1 MPAVSP
7 PLLPIA
13 TCWWCLVILLLPAQA
28 LTQLDANTEK
38 ASLAGQAFPQLSLDG
53 SPLNHLLLDPRSGQL
68 YVGAVNHLHHLSSDL
83 QVLSSSQTGPKLDSP
98 ECLPPIVSKDCPSA
112 RLTPNTNKILLL
124 EEGVAGGR
132 RLIVCGTLFQG
143 ICDKRSLGNVSEI
156 LYQTSNPVDTQ
167 YVAAND
173 PRVSTVGVVLN
184 QNGVGLMLVGRGY
197 TSKGP
202 SDIPPITTRR
212 LASSSS
218 PARQA
223 FSQDE
228 ELGKLVVGSYSEYN
242 NYFISAFSHSDHVY
256 FLFSRRD
263 VWHRKEYRTYVSR
276 LCAGDRSFYSYVE
289 VPLECS
295 GGYNLAQGATL
306 AEHQGQPALFV
317 AMAAGQAS
325 TPSATDRSALC
336 VYGISELDEA
346 LQRAQELCY
355 TEGGRGGDGKEEAY
369 IEYEVSSKCLRLPK
383 VPRYIEYPCGGEHT
397 PSPIASAV
405 ALSAN
410 PSLTRDVQ
418 LTAVTTVT
426 EAGHTIALLGDKKGW
441 LHKVFLQP
449 NRTGMLYQSVLVDQ
463 NSPVNADLL
472 LDQSKQNVYVSMVP
486 VSECELQ
493 TDCQSCLSVRD
504 PYCGWCVLEGRCL
517 RRQDCHLE
525 SQANHWLWS
534 YQPASQCVTVQSL
547 KPANQSREEQ
557 TPLPTLSEDESLSC
571 SFGTLPPQP
580 AVVAGTTITCQSP
593 LPELLPPN
601 PPGSGRCMACVGSVW
616 PCNWCALD
624 ELCTHNSN
632 CPKEHIISNSL
643 QTDTTY
649 ITLPTQQTDTTYI
662 TLPTQQTDTTYFTLP
677 TQQTDTTYITLPTQQ
692 TDTTYITLPTQQT
705 DTTYIT
711 LPTQQTDTT
720 YITLPTQQTD
730 TTYITLPTQQTDTT
744 YITLPTQQ
752 TDTTYITLPTQQT
765 DTTYITLP
773 TQQTDTTYITLPT
786 QQTDTT
792 YITLPTQQTDTTYIT
807 LPTQQTDTT
816 YITLPTQQTDTT
828 YITLPTQQTDTT
840 YIPLPTQQTDT
851 TYITLPTQQTDT
863 TYITLPTQQTDTTYI
878 TLPTQQTDTT
888 YIPLPTQ
895 QTDTTF
901 ITLPTQ
907 QTDTTFITL
916 PTQQTDTTYIT
927 LPTQQTDTTFITL
940 PTQQTDTT
948 YIPLPTQQTDTTFIT
963 LPTQQTDT
971 TCITLPTQQT
981 DTTCITLPT
990 QQTDTT
996 YISLPTQQTVC
1007 VCILTSVCVS
1017 STVQL
1022 YDCAVGQSDCS
1033 QCRAVSSEYGC
1044 VWCGGESPGCVY
1056 NLSCTSPPGPVQTCP
1071 APQITQIQ
1079 PVSGPVE
1086 GGVLVTIHGSNLGMH
1101 YQDIQGGVTVAG
1113 VSCQPQPQGYIIS
1126 TRIVCELKPSRQE
1139 TEGPV
1144 IVTVGDSEPGQSLQ
1158 TFTYQDPQLSSII
1171 PDKGPVSG
1179 GTTLTIHGTQL
1190 LTGQRKD
1197 LTAYVGQQPCH
1208 MLVTS
1213 SDTSGSLCGPSNQTG
1228 EVSVSVLFGK
1238 AERIVPGKRFCY
1250 MEDPVITDAF
1260 PAESFYEGGRGIKVT
1275 GRNLDVVQ
1283 QPMISVWVEPMEN
1296 TLVRRRRYA
1305 RLSARNNQVFNST
1318 TPKERCSVVSPTEM
1332 TCVTPGVTSHSKVM
1346 GVGFELDNV
1355 KVAFKSVTGKP
1366 FSYFPNPVLYA
1377 LNRDAPETPY
1387 RFKPGGVIAVEGKDL
1402 TRAMTRGE
1410 VVARLGD
1417 QRCEVKT
1424 LDSTHLYCEPP
1435 ETQPESLGDNQL
1447 PSLRVI
1453 MGKLDVDLGLV
1464 QYDADGLPPVPLAA
1478 QVGLAVGAAVV
1489 VLVVLVI
1496 ILMYRRK
1503 SKQALRDYK
1512 KVLVQLETLEINVGD
1527 QCRKEFTDLMTE
1539 MMDLSS
1545 DVGGPGIPL
1554 LDYKTYAERVF
1565 FPGQRGAPLSQNLD
1579 LPESRRQTVEQGLG
1593 QLNNLLNNRLFLI
1606 RFIHTLEAQQNFS
1619 QRDRGHVASLL
1630 TMALHDK
1637 LEYFTD
1643 VMKTLLGDLTQQ
1655 YVAKNPKLMLRRT
1668 ETVVEKMLTN
1678 WMSICLYS
1686 FLKEVAGEP
1695 LYMLYRAI
1703 KYQVDK
1709 GPVDAV
1715 TGKAKRTL
1723 NDSHLLREDIDYC
1736 SITLTVL
1743 VKNGV
1748 EVQPCPVKVLDTDT
1762 ITQVKDKILDQ
1773 IYKGAPFSQRPA
1785 ADSLDLEWR
1794 SGQAGHLT
1802 LSDDDV
1808 TAIVQGRWKKLNTL
1822 QHYKVPDEATV
1833 ALIPRSAV
1841 VTGIHQVYQTGEKT
1855 PMLEGEEE
1863 EGLRLWHL
1871 VKSSEDPEIPKHRK
1885 SSMRE
1890 RERAK
1895 AIPEIYLTRLLSMK
1909 GTLQKFVDDVF
1920 VAILSTK
1927 RPPPIAVRFFFDFLD
1942 DMAEKHGIDDPETV
1956 HIWKTNSLP
1965 LRFWVNILKNPQ
1977 FVFDVQVTDSV
1988 DAVLSVIAQ
1997 TFIDSCTTS
2006 EHKVGRD
2013 SPVNKLLYAREIPR
2027 YKQLVERY
2035 YSDIHSAA
2043 SGCYQEMNS
2052 TLTELSGVSGDLN
2065 FLVALHELY
2074 KYINK
2079 YYDQIIM
2086 SLEEDAAGQK
2096 MQLAYRLQQVAA
2108 LVENKVTDL

>member
-1 MPAVSP
+1 MPAAVP
-7 PLLPIA
+7 PLFPLA
-13 TCWWCLVILLLPAQA
+13 TWWWCLVLLQLPQA
-28 LTQLDANTEK
+28 LTQPQLDPNPEK
-38 ASLAGQAFPQLSLDG
+38 ASPAGQAFPYLSLDG
-53 SPLNHLLLDPRSGQL
+53 SPLNHLLLDPRSGHL
-68 YVGAVNHLHHLSSDL
+68 YVGAVNHLYHLSPDL

-98 ECLPPIVSKDCPSA
+98 ECLPPIVSKDCPTA
-112 RLTPNTNKILLL
+112 RVTPNTNKILLL
-124 EEGVAGGR
+124 EEGVDALGSEVAAR
-132 RLIVCGTLFQG
+132 SLIVCGTLFQG
-143 ICDKRSLGNVSEI
+143 ICDKRSLGNVSEV

-173 PRVSTVGVVLN
+173 PRVSTVGVILN
-184 QNGVGLMLVGRGY
+184 QKGVGLMLVGRGY

-212 LASSSS
+212 LSPSSS

-242 NYFISAFSHSDHVY
+242 NNFISAFNHSDHVY

-263 VWHRKEYRTYVSR
+263 MWHRKEYRTYVSR
-276 LCAGDRSFYSYVE
+276 LCAVDRSFYSYVE

-295 GGYNLAQGATL
+295 GGYNLAQGASP
-306 AEHQGQPALFV
+306 AEHQGRPALFV

-325 TPSATDRSALC
+325 TPTATGRSALC
-336 VYGISELDEA
+336 VYGMSELDAA

-355 TEGGRGGDGKEEAY
+355 TEGGRGRTGQEEAY

-383 VPRYIEYPCGGEHT
+383 DSLKEYPCGGEHT

-405 ALSAN
+405 PLSAT
-410 PSLTRDVQ
+410 PSLTRETQ
-418 LTAVTTVT
+418 LTAVTTAT

-449 NRTGMLYQSVLVDQ
+449 DTTGTLYQSVLVDRD
-463 NSPVNADLL
+463 SPVNADLL
-472 LDQSKQNVYVSMVP
+472 LDQSGQNVYVLTDSK
-486 VSECELQ
+486 VSKVAVSQCEQ
-493 TDCQSCLSVRD
+493 QPDCQSCLSVRD
-504 PYCGWCVLEGRCL
+504 PYCGWCVLEGRCT
-517 RRQDCHLE
+517 RRLE
-525 SQANHWLWS
+525 CSREGQANHWLWS
-534 YQPASQCVTVQSL
+534 CQPANQPANQCVTVQSL
-547 KPANQSREEQ
+547 KPVIQSREEETQ
-557 TPLPTLSEDESLSC
+557 VSLTVAQLPTLSEEESLSC

-580 AVVAGTTITCQSP
+580 AIVKGTTITCQSP
-593 LPELLPPN
+593 LPELLPPS
-601 PPGSGRCMACVGSVW
+601 PPGSDHMSLRVSVMFRDVTISSSDITFYDCRAVGQLNTTSPCMACVGSVW
-616 PCNWCALD
+616 PCNWCVLD
-624 ELCTHNSN
+624 GLCTHTNNS
-632 CPKEHIISNSL
+632 CPRQHTIHNSL
-643 QTDTTY
+643 EEHLEPRGPDSCPCVWALQSSPLVPMGFLSPL
-649 ITLPTQQTDTTYI
+649 TLLGRNLDMFQGEEQY
-662 TLPTQQTDTTYFTLP
+662 
-677 TQQTDTTYITLPTQQ
+677 
-692 TDTTYITLPTQQT
+692 
-705 DTTYIT
+705 
-711 LPTQQTDTT
+711 
-720 YITLPTQQTD
+720 
-730 TTYITLPTQQTDTT
+730 
-744 YITLPTQQ
+744 
-752 TDTTYITLPTQQT
+752 
-765 DTTYITLP
+765 
-773 TQQTDTTYITLPT
+773 
-786 QQTDTT
+786 
-792 YITLPTQQTDTTYIT
+792 
-807 LPTQQTDTT
+807 
-816 YITLPTQQTDTT
+816 
-828 YITLPTQQTDTT
+828 
-840 YIPLPTQQTDT
+840 
-851 TYITLPTQQTDT
+851 
-863 TYITLPTQQTDTTYI
+863 
-878 TLPTQQTDTT
+878 
-888 YIPLPTQ
+888 
-895 QTDTTF
+895 
-901 ITLPTQ
+901 
-907 QTDTTFITL
+907 
-916 PTQQTDTTYIT
+916 
-927 LPTQQTDTTFITL
+927 
-940 PTQQTDTT
+940 
-948 YIPLPTQQTDTTFIT
+948 
-963 LPTQQTDT
+963 
-971 TCITLPTQQT
+971 
-981 DTTCITLPT
+981 
-990 QQTDTT
+990 
-996 YISLPTQQTVC
+996 VC
-1007 VCILTSVCVS
+1007 VVVVEGEELKLNATLEKDPETMTYTFTCSAHKFQYPVKQLEYSAPIYLQRGSHHIDS
-1017 STVQL
+1017 APNLRLQL
-1022 YDCAVGQSDCS
+1022 YDCSVGQSDCS

-1056 NLSCTSPPGPVQTCP
+1056 HLSCTSSPGPADACP
-1071 APQITQIQ
+1071 PPQIIQIQ

-1113 VSCQPQPQGYIIS
+1113 VSCLPQSHGYLIS
-1126 TRIVCELKPSRQE
+1126 TRIVCVLQPSKQE

-1144 IVTVGDSEPGQSLQ
+1144 VVTVGDSEPGRSLQ
-1158 TFTYQDPQLSSII
+1158 SFTYQDPQLTGIV

-1179 GTTLTIHGTQL
+1179 GTSLTVQGTQL

-1197 LTAYVGQQPCH
+1197 LTAYVGQQPCYIVEEVNGTH
-1208 MLVTS
+1208 LVCRTS
-1213 SDTSGSLCGPSNQTG
+1213 PSNQTA
-1228 EVSVSVLFGK
+1228 ELTVRVLFGK
-1238 AERIVPGKRFCY
+1238 AERSVPGQVFHY
-1250 MEDPVITDAF
+1250 MEDPVITAAS
-1260 PAESFYEGGRGIKVT
+1260 PAESFYEGGRSIKVS

-1283 QPMISVWVEPMEN
+1283 QPMISVRLEHMVEN
-1296 TLVRRRRYA
+1296 TLVMRRRRYA
-1305 RLSARNNQVFNST
+1305 RLLSKNNLLVFNST
-1318 TPKERCSVVSPTEM
+1318 ASKKQERCTVVSSFEM
-1332 TCVTPGVTSHSKVM
+1332 TCVTPSVTHDSKVM
-1346 GVGFELDNV
+1346 GVWFELDNV
-1355 KVAFKSVTGKP
+1355 KVAFESVAGKT
-1366 FSYFPNPVLYA
+1366 FSYYPNPELFA
-1377 LNRDAPETPY
+1377 LNRDDPDTPY

-1402 TRAMTRGE
+1402 TRAMTRDE

-1417 QRCEVKT
+1417 QECEVKT

-1435 ETQPESLGDNQL
+1435 EKQPDSLGSNQL
-1447 PSLRVI
+1447 PSLRVV
-1453 MGKLDVDLGLV
+1453 MGKLNVDLGTV
-1464 QYDADGLPPVPLAA
+1464 QYDTEGLSPVPLAA
-1478 QVGLAVGAAVV
+1478 QVGLAAGAAVV

-1579 LPESRRQTVEQGLG
+1579 LPESRRRTVEQGLG

-1619 QRDRGHVASLL
+1619 QRDRGYVASLL

-1643 VMKTLLGDLTQQ
+1643 VMKTLLGDLVQQ

-1736 SITLTVL
+1736 SITLTVM
-1743 VKNGV
+1743 VKSGV

-1822 QHYKVPDEATV
+1822 QHYKVPDGATV
-1833 ALIPRSAV
+1833 ALIPRSAAV
-1841 VTGIHQVYQTGEKT
+1841 MGIHQVYQTGEKT
-1855 PMLEGEEE
+1855 PMLEGEGE

-1920 VAILSTK
+1920 VAILNTK

-2052 TLTELSGVSGDLN
+2052 TLTELSGSFGSDMN
-2065 FLVALHELY
+2065 SLVALLELY

-2079 YYDQIIM
+2079 YYDQIIT
-2086 SLEEDAAGQK
+2086 SLEEDGAGQK

>member
-369 IEYEVSSKCLRLPK
+369 IEYEVMFIVRSTCRSDSLK
-383 VPRYIEYPCGGEHT
+383 EYPCGGEHT

-441 LHKVFLQP
+441 LHKP

-472 LDQSKQNVYVSMVP
+472 LDQSKQNVYVLTYSKVSMVP

-557 TPLPTLSEDESLSC
+557 TPVVAQLPTLSEDESLSC

-601 PPGSGRCMACVGSVW
+601 PPGS
-616 PCNWCALD
+616 
-624 ELCTHNSN
+624 
-632 CPKEHIISNSL
+632 
-643 QTDTTY
+643 
-649 ITLPTQQTDTTYI
+649 
-662 TLPTQQTDTTYFTLP
+662 
-677 TQQTDTTYITLPTQQ
+677 
-692 TDTTYITLPTQQT
+692 
-705 DTTYIT
+705 
-711 LPTQQTDTT
+711 
-720 YITLPTQQTD
+720 
-730 TTYITLPTQQTDTT
+730 
-744 YITLPTQQ
+744 
-752 TDTTYITLPTQQT
+752 
-765 DTTYITLP
+765 
-773 TQQTDTTYITLPT
+773 
-786 QQTDTT
+786 
-792 YITLPTQQTDTTYIT
+792 
-807 LPTQQTDTT
+807 
-816 YITLPTQQTDTT
+816 
-828 YITLPTQQTDTT
+828 
-840 YIPLPTQQTDT
+840 
-851 TYITLPTQQTDT
+851 
-863 TYITLPTQQTDTTYI
+863 
-878 TLPTQQTDTT
+878 
-888 YIPLPTQ
+888 
-895 QTDTTF
+895 
-901 ITLPTQ
+901 
-907 QTDTTFITL
+907 
-916 PTQQTDTTYIT
+916 
-927 LPTQQTDTTFITL
+927 
-940 PTQQTDTT
+940 
-948 YIPLPTQQTDTTFIT
+948 
-963 LPTQQTDT
+963 
-971 TCITLPTQQT
+971 
-981 DTTCITLPT
+981 
-990 QQTDTT
+990 
-996 YISLPTQQTVC
+996 VC

-1213 SDTSGSLCGPSNQTG
+1213 SDTSGSLCGSLCLCHYILN
-1228 EVSVSVLFGK
+1228 VLFS
-1238 AERIVPGKRFCY
+1238 R
-1250 MEDPVITDAF
+1250 
-1260 PAESFYEGGRGIKVT
+1260 GGRGIKVT

-1318 TPKERCSVVSPTEM
+1318 TPKVNSTLGLMS
-1332 TCVTPGVTSHSKVM
+1332 VM

-1822 QHYKVPDEATV
+1822 QHYKVTHTHTHT
-1833 ALIPRSAV
+1833 LNNTLQSAV
-1841 VTGIHQVYQTGEKT
+1841 VTGIHQT

-2065 FLVALHELY
+2065 LNTHLCSPGL
-2074 KYINK
+2074 
-2079 YYDQIIM
+2079 QIIM